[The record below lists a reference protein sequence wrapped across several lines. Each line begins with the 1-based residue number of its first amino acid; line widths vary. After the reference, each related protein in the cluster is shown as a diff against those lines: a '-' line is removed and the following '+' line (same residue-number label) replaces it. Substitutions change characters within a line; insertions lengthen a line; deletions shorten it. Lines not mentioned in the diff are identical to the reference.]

1 MFSLKLLAPAPP
13 TRPSVTVPPGD
24 HGGDREGGG
33 STVNRS
39 YYVTYNQMI
48 KEYKIVS
55 STTHDTG
62 TVSTDTTHKTDT
74 AHRPAPSP

>member
-1 MFSLKLLAPAPP
+1 M
-13 TRPSVTVPPGD
+13 PPGDHGVD

-55 STTHDTG
+55 STTHDTE
-62 TVSTDTTHKTDT
+62 TVSTDTRTVTDRLKGGGDDDM
-74 AHRPAPSP
+74 AYMLFFRAKAGE